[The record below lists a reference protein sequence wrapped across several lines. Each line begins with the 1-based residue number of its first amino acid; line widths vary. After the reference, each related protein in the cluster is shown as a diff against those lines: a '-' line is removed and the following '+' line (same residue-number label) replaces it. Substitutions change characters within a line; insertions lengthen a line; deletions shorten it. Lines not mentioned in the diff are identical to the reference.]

1 MSMSPW
7 YLDTWIPA
15 DSLLLPPKNPIAQM
29 SGANRIEIFTKPA
42 APMSKLLSDGVT
54 VGGYSIQF
62 LKEFVAPRLG
72 ITDVRTTMLVDNNEI
87 MSSRGLLSP
96 TCSDDSNVVC
106 IGAAAISITE
116 SREAAFDFTASY
128 YTNNVRMLTTIE
140 PEPTEILFMLISAVW
155 QLVVGVI
162 LFFWFF
168 NMAVAPVV
176 WAIEMLTVP
185 STKLP
190 IFMPADKAVDKF
202 GGTSTWR
209 RARFV
214 MWSSFK
220 SAVVWTVSTFVGSQ
234 LARPQSWVGRRVLLP
249 LTRFA
254 SYAVGIIATAA
265 CAAIFTIDA
274 SQAALVGGFADL
286 GPSHTVCYNTASSF
300 NTALVTAKASEQ
312 RFSPLGFD
320 GLAATLDAYYEQ
332 RCDAVIYDDVILQ
345 GDLLERRHSVAEGSA
360 SYGRVH
366 KSGVVGASLK
376 WDPYGFLLPSSHPMY
391 ETINRAV
398 IAVATDDTVR
408 EELHAAH
415 LRLGGQTTRGLDLS
429 MFGSEWVWMPTA
441 AALALIAVALVGVYI
456 NVVCVARRRPTLGR
470 VGRRHS
476 SAVKASMRA
485 ARMERGMADIA
496 LQPSHELIHEMAFEM
511 QDLQTAVHD
520 ALEILQGMPT
530 ANAAAEPSQPPPPP
544 QPRVP
549 QPQPQPVEQT
559 AARQMTG
566 QTATTCG
573 QNRHSRSRSSGRQV
587 V

>member
-1 MSMSPW
+1 MSVA
-7 YLDTWIPA
+7 T
-15 DSLLLPPKNPIAQM
+15 
-29 SGANRIEIFTKPA
+29 RIEIFTKPA

-62 LKEFVAPRLG
+62 LKEFMAPKLG

-220 SAVVWTVSTFVGSQ
+220 S
-234 LARPQSWVGRRVLLP
+234 
-249 LTRFA
+249 
-254 SYAVGIIATAA
+254 
-265 CAAIFTIDA
+265 
-274 SQAALVGGFADL
+274 
-286 GPSHTVCYNTASSF
+286 N
-300 NTALVTAKASEQ
+300 
-312 RFSPLGFD
+312 
-320 GLAATLDAYYEQ
+320 
-332 RCDAVIYDDVILQ
+332 
-345 GDLLERRHSVAEGSA
+345 
-360 SYGRVH
+360 
-366 KSGVVGASLK
+366 
-376 WDPYGFLLPSSHPMY
+376 
-391 ETINRAV
+391 
-398 IAVATDDTVR
+398 
-408 EELHAAH
+408 
-415 LRLGGQTTRGLDLS
+415 
-429 MFGSEWVWMPTA
+429 
-441 AALALIAVALVGVYI
+441 
-456 NVVCVARRRPTLGR
+456 
-470 VGRRHS
+470 
-476 SAVKASMRA
+476 
-485 ARMERGMADIA
+485 
-496 LQPSHELIHEMAFEM
+496 
-511 QDLQTAVHD
+511 
-520 ALEILQGMPT
+520 
-530 ANAAAEPSQPPPPP
+530 
-544 QPRVP
+544 
-549 QPQPQPVEQT
+549 
-559 AARQMTG
+559 
-566 QTATTCG
+566 
-573 QNRHSRSRSSGRQV
+573 
-587 V
+587 

>member
-1 MSMSPW
+1 MSPW
-7 YLDTWIPA
+7 YLGLAWIPA

-62 LKEFVAPRLG
+62 LKEFMAPRLG

-202 GGTSTWR
+202 GGTSTWS

-234 LARPQSWVGRRVLLP
+234 LARPQSWVGRRVLLL

-360 SYGRVH
+360 SYYRVH

-415 LRLGGQTTRGLDLS
+415 LRLGGQNNTRPRPVHVRQRMGVDADGGGLDAHRRRARGRIHQRGLR
-429 MFGSEWVWMPTA
+429 GSTA
-441 AALALIAVALVGVYI
+441 ANVRASRPPPFECRQGVDARGADGARHGGHRAAAVA
-456 NVVCVARRRPTLGR
+456 
-470 VGRRHS
+470 
-476 SAVKASMRA
+476 RA
-485 ARMERGMADIA
+485 D
-496 LQPSHELIHEMAFEM
+496 P
-511 QDLQTAVHD
+511 
-520 ALEILQGMPT
+520 
-530 ANAAAEPSQPPPPP
+530 
-544 QPRVP
+544 
-549 QPQPQPVEQT
+549 
-559 AARQMTG
+559 
-566 QTATTCG
+566 
-573 QNRHSRSRSSGRQV
+573 
-587 V
+587 